1 MYSEN
6 ITREEARTRADLVST
21 DAYRVLVDLTG
32 RTPSGSTLADP
43 DGTFVSRS
51 TVEFSSRAGVTWID
65 LIAASVLE
73 ATLDGEPLDVSAY
86 DGARLPLTL
95 TEGSHE
101 LTVVGLCH
109 YSHTGEGLHRFIDP
123 ADRRVYLYTQF
134 EVADARRMYANFEQ
148 PSLKATFE
156 LSVVAPQ
163 NWLVISNAASVDPVV
178 IPEPDPLH
186 GWDIWG
192 LPYAR
197 WDFAP
202 TVRISTYLTALVAGN
217 YHRVHDTYTGP
228 NGDIPL
234 SLLCRESMVPHLDAD
249 RLFATTKRG
258 FAVFEA
264 AFGTPYPFGTYDQS
278 FVPEFNAGAM
288 ENAGCVTHR
297 DDYLF
302 RSRVTAA
309 AYENRDNTILHEM
322 AHMWFGDL
330 VTMSWWDDLWLN
342 ESFAEWA
349 SHFAMAEYHEHP
361 EQPWVTFANQR
372 KTWAYRQDQLPTTH
386 PIAADMVDLLAVE
399 SNFDGITYAKGASAL
414 RQLVAYVGRDNFL
427 VGVRQYFADHA
438 YGNTTLQDLFDA
450 LQTASG
456 RDLSGW
462 AAQWLQV
469 PGVST
474 LAADF
479 DVDADGRFSRF
490 AIRQYL
496 PAAYPVARI
505 HRMAIGLYNRVD
517 EHTITRTGRVEIDV
531 EGEVVDVVELVGAH
545 RPDLILLNDDDLTY
559 AKVRLDGQS
568 LATVVDHLADLDS
581 ALARAV
587 CWGAAWDMTRD
598 GELPAADYLTL
609 VLGAVGRETDP
620 TAVQRTLG
628 QVLTAVTF
636 YAPAE
641 QRGQLVHTL
650 EKGLAHLVAGAE
662 RGSDAQLTFVRTL
675 ASAATS
681 AAAGEVVRAWLAG
694 EEKVPG
700 LEIDTDLR
708 WHLLT
713 QLARLGLAGN
723 TRIDA
728 ELDRDRT
735 ISGEQN
741 AAAARAALPD
751 PADKAEAW
759 RLATAAADVPN
770 ETQRSIC
777 LSFWR
782 PGQEDLLRPYADRFL
797 DVVEVMGAGGN
808 GWDKKGI
815 ALRENVLRHLFPALV
830 ADEAFL
836 ARLDA
841 FLADHALT
849 TPIRRSLAESR
860 DDALRA
866 LHAQTVARARLAVP
880 TPAEEPSQLAV
891 GEEPADSPVAAAADV
906 PAVGEEAADEAPG
919 PVAEAAGQA
928 PDETDEA
935 PASQAPVVDDD
946 PTAHS
951 LRPVTAPILT
961 EQDVDVHPGGAI
973 SPTAGFFHE
982 SSASPTSAG
991 SPTER

>member
-6 ITREEARTRADLVST
+6 ITREEARARADLIRT
-21 DAYRVLVDLTG
+21 DGYRVQVDLTG
-32 RTPSGSTLADP
+32 RAPDGAPLADP
-43 DGTFVSRS
+43 EGTFVSRS
-51 TVEFSSRAGVTWID
+51 TVTFSSGAGTTWLD
-65 LIAASVLE
+65 LLADDILE
-73 ATLDGEPLDVSAY
+73 AALDREPLDTSGY

-95 TEGSHE
+95 TEGEHE
-101 LTVVGLCH
+101 LTVVGLCR
-109 YSHTGEGLHRFIDP
+109 YSRTGEGLHRFVDP
-123 ADRRVYLYTQF
+123 ADHRVYLYSQF
-134 EVADARRMYANFEQ
+134 EVADARRMYAGFEQ

-163 NWLVISNAASVDPVV
+163 NWTVISNAASVDPVV
-178 IPEPDPLH
+178 IAEPDPLH
-186 GWDIWG
+186 GWDEWG
-192 LPYAR
+192 QAYAR

-234 SLLCRESMVPHLDAD
+234 SLLCRESMVPHLDAE
-249 RLFATTKRG
+249 RIFATTKKG
-258 FAVFEA
+258 FEVFEA

-288 ENAGCVTHR
+288 ENAGCITHR

-349 SHFAMAEYHEHP
+349 SHFAMSEYQENP

-427 VGVRQYFADHA
+427 AGVRQYFADHA

-450 LQTASG
+450 LQAASG

-479 DVDADGRFSRF
+479 DVDAEGRFTRF
-490 AIRQYL
+490 AVRQYV
-496 PAAYPVARI
+496 PQAHPVTRI

-517 EHTITRTGRVEIDV
+517 AHTITRTGRVEIDV
-531 EGEVVDVVELVGAH
+531 EGEVVDVVELVGAQ
-545 RPDLILLNDDDLTY
+545 RPDIILLNDDDLTY

-568 LATVVDHLADLDS
+568 LGTVVQHVGDLDS
-581 ALARAV
+581 PLARAV

-598 GELPAADYLTL
+598 GELLAADYVTM

-628 QVLTAVTF
+628 QALTAVTF

-641 QRGQLVHTL
+641 QRQQLGHEL

-662 RGSDAQLTFVRTL
+662 RGSDRQLTFVRTL
-675 ASAATS
+675 ASAAGS
-681 AAAGEVVRAWLAG
+681 AAAGEVVRAWFAG
-694 EEKVPG
+694 EEQVPG

-713 QLARLGLAGN
+713 QLARLGLAG
-723 TRIDA
+723 TAEIAA
-728 ELDRDRT
+728 ELDRDHT
-735 ISGEQN
+735 ISGEQS

-751 PADKAEAW
+751 ATDKAEAW

-797 DVVEVMGAGGN
+797 DVIKVMGAGAG

-815 ALRENVLRHLFPALV
+815 ALRENVLKHLFPALV

-836 ARLDA
+836 AGLDT
-841 FLADHALT
+841 FLAENELT

-860 DDALRA
+860 DDAYRA
-866 LHAQTVARARLAVP
+866 LHAQAVARAHLA
-880 TPAEEPSQLAV
+880 TRGPAEEPAQLAV
-891 GEEPADSPVAAAADV
+891 GEEPAGDPV
-906 PAVGEEAADEAPG
+906 PAVADAPAIGEEAGEVIALLGAADPAL
-919 PVAEAAGQA
+919 
-928 PDETDEA
+928 PDEDPGSAPTD
-935 PASQAPVVDDD
+935 SQ
-946 PTAHS
+946 
-951 LRPVTAPILT
+951 
-961 EQDVDVHPGGAI
+961 G
-973 SPTAGFFHE
+973 
-982 SSASPTSAG
+982 
-991 SPTER
+991 

>member
-6 ITREEARTRADLVST
+6 ITREEARARAELVRT

-32 RTPSGSTLADP
+32 RAPDGSGLADP
-43 DGTFVSRS
+43 EATFVSRS
-51 TVEFSSRAGVTWID
+51 TVSFSSGAGETWID
-65 LIAASVLE
+65 LIAEQVLE
-73 ATLDGEPLDVSAY
+73 ATLDGQPLDTGAY
-86 DGARLPLTL
+86 DGARLPLIL
-95 TEGSHE
+95 GEGTHE
-101 LTVVGLCH
+101 LTVVGLCR
-109 YSHTGEGLHRFIDP
+109 YSHTGEGLHRFLDP
-123 ADRRVYLYTQF
+123 ADQHLYLYTQF

-148 PSLKATFE
+148 PSLKATFQ

-163 NWLVISNAASVDPVV
+163 NWTVISNAPSTDPVV
-178 IPEPDPLH
+178 VPEDDALH
-186 GWDIWG
+186 GWDVWG
-192 LPYAR
+192 QPYAR

-217 YHRVHDTYTGP
+217 YHRVHDTYSGP

-249 RLFATTKRG
+249 RIFATTKQG

-427 VGVRQYFADHA
+427 AGVRRYFADHA

-450 LQTASG
+450 LEVASG

-462 AAQWLQV
+462 AAQWLQI

-479 DVDADGRFSRF
+479 DCDAEGRFTRF
-490 AIRQYL
+490 AVRQYV
-496 PAAYPVARI
+496 PQAYPVPRM

-517 EHTITRTGRVEIDV
+517 DHAITRTSRVEIDID
-531 EGEVVDVVELVGAH
+531 GEVVDVVELVGAQ
-545 RPDLILLNDDDLTY
+545 RPDLVLLNDDDLTY

-568 LATVVDHLADLDS
+568 LATVVHHVGEIDS

-598 GELPAADYLTL
+598 GEMLAADYLSM

-628 QVLTAVTF
+628 QALTAITF
-636 YAPAE
+636 YTPAE
-641 QRGQLVHTL
+641 QRPRLTRDL
-650 EKGLAHLVAGAE
+650 EVGLAHLVAGAE
-662 RGSDAQLTFVRTL
+662 RGSDPQLTFVRTL
-675 ASAATS
+675 AASATS
-681 AAAGEVVRAWLAG
+681 DAAAEVVRAWFAG
-694 EEKVPG
+694 EEPVPG

-713 QLARLGLAGN
+713 QLARLGVVGTAE
-723 TRIDA
+723 IDA
-728 ELDRDRT
+728 ELERDRT

-751 PADKAEAW
+751 ATDKAEAW
-759 RLATAAADVPN
+759 RLATAADIPN

-782 PGQEDLLRPYADRFL
+782 PGQEELLRPYAERFL
-797 DVVEVMGAGGN
+797 DVIELMGAGSA

-815 ALRENVLRHLFPALV
+815 ALRENVLKHLFPSLI

-841 FLADHALT
+841 FLAEHELT
-849 TPIRRSLAESR
+849 TPIRRSLSESR

-866 LHAQTVARARLAVP
+866 LHAQSVARAHLATRQP
-880 TPAEEPSQLAV
+880 HEEPSQLAI
-891 GEEPADSPVAAAADV
+891 GEEPGDGSGAPAEDV
-906 PAVGEEAADEAPG
+906 PAIGEESTTIAGLPRG
-919 PVAEAAGQA
+919 AAGEGDGT
-928 PDETDEA
+928 PEPE
-935 PASQAPVVDDD
+935 VDDD
-946 PTAHS
+946 PTNQN
-951 LRPVTAPILT
+951 LRPITEPINS
-961 EQDVDVHPGGAI
+961 ED
-973 SPTAGFFHE
+973 
-982 SSASPTSAG
+982 
-991 SPTER
+991 